1 LQVLLFLVLVIGLH
15 AEGGNAYSLEDDLQL
30 EEGGVVSA
38 EGGNAYSLEDDLQL
52 EEGVEVS
59 AEEGSYWT
67 PSGQEER
74 WGKSL
79 GKEADF
85 ELKNKVQKNKS
96 KIFEK
101 KNLKRQMEIKILTWN
116 LLFLNEI

>member
-1 LQVLLFLVLVIGLH
+1 VQVLLFLVLVIGLH
-15 AEGGNAYSLEDDLQL
+15 AEGGNAYSLENDLQL

-52 EEGVEVS
+52 EEGSVVSAEGGNAYSLEDDLQLEEGGEVS
-59 AEEGSYWT
+59 AKEGSYWT
-67 PSGQEER
+67 SAGQEER

-85 ELKNKVQKNKS
+85 VLKK
-96 KIFEK
+96 
-101 KNLKRQMEIKILTWN
+101 
-116 LLFLNEI
+116 